1 MLLDKGAD
9 INAKDKYGFTP
20 LHYAARYGL
29 PAVVALLLYHGADI
43 EATSNTGIRPLHLAN
58 LQLSHSCWNEV
69 QTLMCALIM
78 DGRPAK
84 LHRVEIANLKYA
96 VCCAI
101 DVVSYR

>member
-1 MLLDKGAD
+1 MPK
-9 INAKDKYGFTP
+9 INMA
-20 LHYAARYGL
+20 LHLCTMPHDTGCQQSLPCCYTTVQTLKRQVILELGRY
-29 PAVVALLLYHGADI
+29 I
-43 EATSNTGIRPLHLAN
+43 WRRQLAN